1 MNPDRGR
8 PSKAFPQCKR
18 PQHPLQSPVRVLLYY
33 SGIKPPTVTISLRK
47 HQERILDRM
56 LTYNKGQIIVPTGGG
71 KTLTMILDTQRRH
84 DVINNGTTTVVV
96 APRILLA
103 EQLCSE
109 FMEVLDPNNSDPYL
123 HVMHVHSGETHYTS
137 TSNAYQI
144 HLYANCARACG
155 EIVIIFTSYNSLHRI
170 QEADIE
176 VNAIYFD
183 EAHNSVKKNFF
194 PATEFFAENADR
206 CYFYTATPKH
216 SLTPN
221 KPGMN
226 WSVYG
231 QVLENVPAP
240 ELVQQGYIL
249 PPKVVVKKLD
259 VIKGRK
265 VMYAEDGDNLIET
278 IDDNEVDKIL
288 ICARST
294 KQIMGLISQSNFV
307 ADLVERDYHW
317 MMITSKTGAIID
329 GKKVDREKF
338 FETLNK
344 WGKESDRK
352 FVVIHHSILSE
363 GINVNGLEAVI
374 FMRNMDYIGI
384 SQSIGR
390 VIRLGAESKTFGLVC
405 IPTYDSV
412 GISTAKK
419 VQAVVDVVFN
429 QGQPAISEIRR

>member
-1 MNPDRGR
+1 MLYIIYIDGTALTITLR
-8 PSKAFPQCKR
+8 P
-18 PQHPLQSPVRVLLYY
+18 
-33 SGIKPPTVTISLRK
+33 
-47 HQERILDRM
+47 HQQRILDRM
-56 LTYNKGQIIVPTGGG
+56 LAYNKGQIIVPTGGG
-71 KTLTMILDTQRRH
+71 KTLTMIVDTQRRH

-109 FMEVLDPNNSDPYL
+109 FMEVINPNNSDPYL

-137 TSNAYQI
+137 TTNADKI
-144 HLYANCARACG
+144 NVFANCARNMG
-155 EIVIIFTSYNSLHRI
+155 ENCIIFTTYNSLHRI
-170 QEADIE
+170 MEADIE
-176 VNAIYFD
+176 VNNIYFD

-194 PATEFFAENADR
+194 PATEYFAENADR

-216 SLTPN
+216 SLTPK

-231 QVLENVPAP
+231 QVLANIPAP
-240 ELVQQGYIL
+240 ELVEGGYIL

-259 VIKGRK
+259 IIKGRK
-265 VMYAEDGDNLIET
+265 VMYAEDCDNLLET
-278 IDDNEVDKIL
+278 IDDNNIDKTL
-288 ICARST
+288 ICARTT
-294 KQIMGLISQSNFV
+294 KQIVGLISQSDFCMQL
-307 ADLVERDYHW
+307 AQRGYSW
-317 MMITSKTGAIID
+317 MTITSKTGAIID
-329 GKKVDREKF
+329 GKKVNREEF
-338 FETLNK
+338 FNTLNT
-344 WGKESDRK
+344 WGKDSTKK

-363 GINVNGLEAVI
+363 GINVSGLEAVI

-390 VIRLGAESKTFGLVC
+390 VIRLGSTEKTFGLVC
-405 IPTYDSV
+405 IPTYDTV